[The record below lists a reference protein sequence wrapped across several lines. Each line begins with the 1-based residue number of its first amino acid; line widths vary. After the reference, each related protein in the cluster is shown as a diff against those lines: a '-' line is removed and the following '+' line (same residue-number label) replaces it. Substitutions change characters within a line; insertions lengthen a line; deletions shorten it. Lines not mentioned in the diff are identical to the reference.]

1 MTDKPDKQLSDQL
14 RQMKVNT
21 KGLICLG
28 CAHEDNC
35 GIHGCNVIGQAAKR
49 LDEVEHALTVI
60 KKLYAST
67 SGLLHMEYGDIL
79 SLFYPRH
86 GDTKKVNV
94 PPTSKEVTD
103 FLVCENQVAD
113 LSNALRSIDNA
124 GYRIVAATQDS
135 DGTYTLFIRRPAL
148 PLE

>member
-1 MTDKPDKQLSDQL
+1 MTDKQLSDQL
-14 RQMKVNT
+14 RQLKVNT

-28 CAHEDNC
+28 CAHEDKC
-35 GIHGCNVIGQAAKR
+35 GIHGCNVIGKAAKR

-60 KKLYAST
+60 RKLYAST

-79 SLFYPRH
+79 SLFYPRN

-94 PPTSKEVTD
+94 PPASKDVTT
-103 FLVCENQVAD
+103 FIVRTNQITDV
-113 LSNALRSIDNA
+113 LNALRSIDNA
-124 GYRIVAATQDS
+124 GYRIDAATQDS
-135 DGTYTLFIRRPAL
+135 DGIYTLFIRRPAL

>member
-14 RQMKVNT
+14 RQLKVNT

-60 KKLYAST
+60 RKMYAST
-67 SGLLHMEYGDIL
+67 SGLLHVEYGDIL
-79 SLFYPRH
+79 SLFYPRS
-86 GDTKKVNV
+86 GDTKK
-94 PPTSKEVTD
+94 SKCPACFQRSD
-103 FLVCENQVAD
+103 YFIVCTNQVAD
-113 LSNALRSIDNA
+113 VLDTLRRVDNA

-135 DGTYTLFIRRPAL
+135 YGAYTLFIRRPAL